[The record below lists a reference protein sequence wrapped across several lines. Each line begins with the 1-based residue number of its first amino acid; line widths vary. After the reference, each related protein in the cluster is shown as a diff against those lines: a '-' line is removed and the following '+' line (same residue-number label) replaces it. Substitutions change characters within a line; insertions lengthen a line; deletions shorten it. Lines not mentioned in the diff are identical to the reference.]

1 MAVRPMIDFVRT
13 ACLFCLA
20 PLLSGISFVE
30 AAATTPATLLVKDAL
45 MTLGQPAVVEAGL
58 YANGLLSAVG
68 LVGEPLELIVDGKV
82 VATGMTGGDGRAFLS
97 YQTKTLGLIP
107 IQVRVGSSSRV
118 VSTEGQAN
126 LVAWERRDPIIA
138 IEVAA
143 LMDKQAA
150 EKPLPGIGLTFESE
164 RTPMPDAA
172 AELVK
177 LTQYYYRV
185 IYVATAPS
193 SNAERLHLYV
203 EVRAWLNAHKFP
215 PGYLVMVQPGESGWG
230 AMIDELY
237 AGGWKN
243 LKTGIGR
250 SKAFTDA
257 FLQRRLDAVAISDSA
272 AGGVSRKAK
281 VAKDWKEVRKKL

>member
-1 MAVRPMIDFVRT
+1 MAARPMIDFVRN
-13 ACLFCLA
+13 ASLFCLV
-20 PLLSGISFVE
+20 PLLSGISLAG
-30 AAATTPATLLVKDAL
+30 AADTTPATLLVKDAL
-45 MTLGQPAVVEAGL
+45 MTPGQPAVVEAGL
-58 YANGLLSAVG
+58 YANGLLSTVG
-68 LVGEPLELIVDGKV
+68 LGGEPLELIVGGKV

-97 YQTKTLGLIP
+97 YQTKTLGMIP
-107 IQVRVGSSSRV
+107 IQVRVGSRSRV
-118 VSTEGQAN
+118 VPAEGQAN
-126 LVAWERRDPIIA
+126 LVAWERRNPIIA

-143 LMDKQAA
+143 LMEKQSA
-150 EKPLPGIGLTFESE
+150 EQPLPGIGLTFESE
-164 RTPMPDAA
+164 GAPMPDAA
-172 AELVK
+172 AEIGK

-185 IYVATAPS
+185 IYVATVPS

-215 PGYLVMVQPGESGWG
+215 PGYIVMVPPGESGWG

-257 FLQRRLDAVAISDSA
+257 FLQRRLDAVVISDSA